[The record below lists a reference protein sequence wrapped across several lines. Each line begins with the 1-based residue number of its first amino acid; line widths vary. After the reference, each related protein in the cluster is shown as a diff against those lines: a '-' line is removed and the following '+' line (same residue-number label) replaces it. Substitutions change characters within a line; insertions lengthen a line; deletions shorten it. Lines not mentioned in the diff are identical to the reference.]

1 MKISFFSKIFL
12 TFTFFAFSLLGILF
26 LVFYNFYYSYSK
38 EEDIKKSEFILKEQ
52 ENLFKNFLKKYDE
65 KVILIESIIS
75 NFNNNDEIIN
85 FIENII
91 FQDKN
96 ISSFKVINLSAKE
109 SLKVLNIPDNKSE
122 VLEYSQLRN
131 LFATNYFKNMR
142 SLNYKEIYHYSIN
155 DNSNSMNFVIRS
167 KENFYSIKIDL
178 NEIFQNIMN
187 KYPKKIF
194 IANNYND
201 YINSAI
207 PNDLNKN
214 EHIIKKIEI
223 EDDISFT
230 FLIQL
235 DKEFEEDFIANYK
248 KVLSSPVVVSL
259 FILSF
264 IFSLIITYLL
274 NKRLDINKA
283 EFIKNENNIL
293 ELNERDKIIDRYIMS
308 MEIYPNREIKD
319 LSSSL
324 AYFLGFSKNEL
335 VGHDYRFLLKKDFRH
350 VDFIKSEIGINN
362 KTYIFDEFE
371 GVKKSG
377 ESFFFKV
384 YTEGIFKG
392 STLDYYSLICE
403 DITDKKRVENL
414 YLGLNIQV
422 DEYDAIFQNVDS
434 GVALLSKE
442 GNFLKLNKNICDIL
456 GYGSGQLLN
465 MNSLDLI
472 SEQSK
477 DVFQKLLNSLEELGS
492 ISKIEQ
498 IFITK
503 DKTPIHLEV
512 SLTLISYTNKIV
524 FVLNKLEDKIKLKE
538 LNSSL
543 EQRIKEEL
551 EKSKAKDKIHL
562 QEQIKNAK
570 LSYIGSM
577 AAGIVHE
584 INTPLTYIKGN
595 LELMQY
601 DIQDLPAS
609 DIKDRMLY
617 DSNKMKEGITRLAN
631 IIESMREMSQS
642 TKEVKEVV
650 NIYSTLITAL
660 TMAYNKS
667 KQISKI
673 FLNDKLFDIDN
684 IDKNGYIFNSKV
696 QKQRL
701 EQVWVIILNNAL
713 DELIKIE
720 DYEKRAINISIFEDE
735 NNIVIKFKDTAG
747 GINKDIINDIFEPFV
762 SLKEQGGMGVGLNIA
777 KKIIDEQNGE
787 IKAYNHDNGAVFE
800 VVLKKFEE
808 DLV

>member
-1 MKISFFSKIFL
+1 MK
-12 TFTFFAFSLLGILF
+12 
-26 LVFYNFYYSYSK
+26 
-38 EEDIKKSEFILKEQ
+38 
-52 ENLFKNFLKKYDE
+52 
-65 KVILIESIIS
+65 
-75 NFNNNDEIIN
+75 
-85 FIENII
+85 
-91 FQDKN
+91 
-96 ISSFKVINLSAKE
+96 
-109 SLKVLNIPDNKSE
+109 
-122 VLEYSQLRN
+122 
-131 LFATNYFKNMR
+131 
-142 SLNYKEIYHYSIN
+142 
-155 DNSNSMNFVIRS
+155 
-167 KENFYSIKIDL
+167 
-178 NEIFQNIMN
+178 
-187 KYPKKIF
+187 
-194 IANNYND
+194 
-201 YINSAI
+201 
-207 PNDLNKN
+207 
-214 EHIIKKIEI
+214 
-223 EDDISFT
+223 
-230 FLIQL
+230 
-235 DKEFEEDFIANYK
+235 
-248 KVLSSPVVVSL
+248 
-259 FILSF
+259 
-264 IFSLIITYLL
+264 
-274 NKRLDINKA
+274 
-283 EFIKNENNIL
+283 NNIL

-335 VGHDYRFLLKKDFRH
+335 VGHEYRFLLKKDFRH

-384 YTEGIFKG
+384 YVEGIFKG

-762 SLKEQGGMGVGLNIA
+762 SFKEQGGMGVGLNIA
-777 KKIIDEQNGE
+777 KKIVDEQNGE
-787 IKAYNHDNGAVFE
+787 IKAYNQDNGAVFE

>member
-1 MKISFFSKIFL
+1 MKLPVFSKVFL
-12 TFTFFAFSLLGILF
+12 VFSLFAFGLFGILF
-26 LVFYNFYYSYSK
+26 LVFNNFYYLNSK
-38 EEDIKKSEFILKEQ
+38 NEDKKKSEYILNEQ
-52 ENLFKNFLKKYDE
+52 EIIFKDFIKRYDE
-65 KVILIESIIS
+65 KIVLIESIVS
-75 NFNNNDEIIN
+75 KLNDEKQIID

-91 FQDKN
+91 FKDKT
-96 ISSFKVINLSAKE
+96 ILSFKIVSLNAKE
-109 SLKVLNIPDNKSE
+109 TLKLNNNFGESIK
-122 VLEYSQLRN
+122 VVEYNNLRN
-131 LFATNYFKNMR
+131 LFATNYFKYMR
-142 SLNYKEIYHYSIN
+142 VLDYQEIYHYSLNDSKNTIN
-155 DNSNSMNFVIRS
+155 FIIRS
-167 KENFYSIKIDL
+167 KDNFYSI
-178 NEIFQNIMN
+178 EINLKNILETIIN

-194 IANNYND
+194 IVNNYND

-214 EHIIKKIEI
+214 EYIIKKIEI

-235 DKEFEEDFIANYK
+235 DKEFEEDFIVNYK
-248 KVLSSPVVVSL
+248 KVVSSPVVISL

-335 VGHDYRFLLKKDFRH
+335 VGHEYRFLLKKDFRH

-384 YTEGIFKG
+384 YVEGIFKG

-477 DVFQKLLNSLEELGS
+477 DVFQKLLNSLDELGS

-577 AAGIVHE
+577 AAGIVHK

-601 DIQDLPAS
+601 DIEDLPAS
-609 DIKDRMLY
+609 DIKERMLY

-673 FLNDKLFDIDN
+673 YINDKLFDIDN
-684 IDKNGYIFNSKV
+684 IDKNEYIFNSKV

-713 DELIKIE
+713 DELIKIN
-720 DYEKRAINISIFEDE
+720 DYEKRAIYISIFEDE
-735 NNIVIKFKDTAG
+735 SDIVIKFKDNAG

-777 KKIIDEQNGE
+777 KKIVDEQSGV
-787 IKAYNHDNGAVFE
+787 IKAYNEDNGAVFE
-800 VVLKKFEE
+800 IRLKKFEE

>member
-52 ENLFKNFLKKYDE
+52 EDLFKNFLKKYDE
-65 KVILIESIIS
+65 KIILIESIIS
-75 NFNNNDEIIN
+75 NINNNDEIIN

-109 SLKVLNIPDNKSE
+109 SLKILNIPNNKSE

-142 SLNYKEIYHYSIN
+142 SLNYREIYHYSIN

-248 KVLSSPVVVSL
+248 KIVSSPVVVSL

-414 YLGLNIQV
+414 Y
-422 DEYDAIFQNVDS
+422 
-434 GVALLSKE
+434 
-442 GNFLKLNKNICDIL
+442 
-456 GYGSGQLLN
+456 
-465 MNSLDLI
+465 
-472 SEQSK
+472 
-477 DVFQKLLNSLEELGS
+477 
-492 ISKIEQ
+492 
-498 IFITK
+498 
-503 DKTPIHLEV
+503 H
-512 SLTLISYTNKIV
+512 
-524 FVLNKLEDKIKLKE
+524 
-538 LNSSL
+538 
-543 EQRIKEEL
+543 
-551 EKSKAKDKIHL
+551 
-562 QEQIKNAK
+562 
-570 LSYIGSM
+570 
-577 AAGIVHE
+577 
-584 INTPLTYIKGN
+584 
-595 LELMQY
+595 
-601 DIQDLPAS
+601 
-609 DIKDRMLY
+609 
-617 DSNKMKEGITRLAN
+617 
-631 IIESMREMSQS
+631 
-642 TKEVKEVV
+642 
-650 NIYSTLITAL
+650 
-660 TMAYNKS
+660 
-667 KQISKI
+667 
-673 FLNDKLFDIDN
+673 
-684 IDKNGYIFNSKV
+684 
-696 QKQRL
+696 
-701 EQVWVIILNNAL
+701 
-713 DELIKIE
+713 
-720 DYEKRAINISIFEDE
+720 
-735 NNIVIKFKDTAG
+735 FK
-747 GINKDIINDIFEPFV
+747 
-762 SLKEQGGMGVGLNIA
+762 
-777 KKIIDEQNGE
+777 
-787 IKAYNHDNGAVFE
+787 
-800 VVLKKFEE
+800 
-808 DLV
+808 